1 MLNVESLDG
10 FQITN
15 TAGEVSPA
23 EQAIQD
29 HVDFDESTYWETE
42 NLLCWAYSAGVSSSQ
57 KTLIEGLRGSYDN
70 QSTRRVPTMGGFDFE
85 RVDDTSQHYHNS
97 KGLKMGDTIA
107 LVFIAVMGTMFVLGQ
122 LGMVFLNEEV

>member
-70 QSTRRVPTMGGFDFE
+70 
-85 RVDDTSQHYHNS
+85 
-97 KGLKMGDTIA
+97 
-107 LVFIAVMGTMFVLGQ
+107 
-122 LGMVFLNEEV
+122 